1 MGYGGPSHERQPPR
15 VARRLG
21 DGGNRTLTD
30 APYYASTNS
39 VMRVTFSRGVDT
51 RDCEAAFALEAGYKR
66 FIFTP
71 DATMNITLDE
81 IQNFIAVVDT
91 GSITSAAQQ
100 LDQTVSAASRTLGR
114 LEQKL
119 KTTLL
124 RRTTRRLE
132 LTDEGEAFLE
142 RAREII
148 AAVESAEEQMASR
161 QSRPAG
167 RLRVDAASPFMLHV
181 VVPLIAGYRER
192 YPDVGL
198 ELQSSEGYIDLLER
212 RTDVAL
218 RIGRLKD
225 STLHARLIGTSQVRC
240 LASPAYLKERGTPR
254 KIADLAKH
262 SLLGFTEPES
272 LNEWPLLDEKRQHVH
287 IKPTISSSSGE
298 TLRQLALEGNGI
310 VCLSDFMTRTDREAG
325 TLVPVL
331 TKHLVEYRQP
341 INAVYYRNTAISAR
355 IASFV
360 TYLVEAIGD
369 NGFDS

>member
-1 MGYGGPSHERQPPR
+1 
-15 VARRLG
+15 
-21 DGGNRTLTD
+21 
-30 APYYASTNS
+30 
-39 VMRVTFSRGVDT
+39 
-51 RDCEAAFALEAGYKR
+51 
-66 FIFTP
+66 
-71 DATMNITLDE
+71 MNITLDE

-91 GSITSAAQQ
+91 GSITAAAQQ
-100 LDQTVSAASRTLGR
+100 LEQTVSAASRSLAR

-142 RAREII
+142 RARDIV
-148 AAVESAEEQMASR
+148 AAVESAEEQMAAR
-161 QSRPAG
+161 RGRPAG
-167 RLRVDAASPFMLHV
+167 RLRIDAASPFMLHV

-192 YPDVGL
+192 FPDVEL
-198 ELQSSEGYIDLLER
+198 ELHSSEGYIDLLER

-225 STLHARLIGTSQVRC
+225 STLHARPIGTSQVRC
-240 LASPAYLKERGTPR
+240 LASPAYLSRHGRPR
-254 KIADLAKH
+254 KVSDLRKH
-262 SLLGFTEPES
+262 ALLGFTEPES
-272 LNEWPLLDEKRQHVH
+272 LNEWPLLDEGGQRVR
-287 IKPTISSSSGE
+287 INPTIGSSSGE

-310 VCLSDFMTRTDREAG
+310 VCLSDFMTRGDREAG

-331 TKHLVEYRQP
+331 SKHIAELRQP

-360 TYLVEAIGD
+360 TYLAEAIGEQ
-369 NGFDS
+369 GFDR